1 MGINYDDIP
10 LPDKVSDILRH
21 DFFLMEKVPAVMV
34 RAVTNPVKFSAFTSI
49 FITKGSCS
57 AHINLIERKIKAPAI
72 LNVYADQIVLP
83 SMVSDDFEASFMVYS
98 KQMVDS
104 ISTTVKDLSIFTL
117 AGIHPILE
125 ISEKELPH
133 YEHFYSDIRNIIRD
147 TANPHRFEAVLFT
160 TSAFFY
166 SHAIK
171 YYEKM
176 KTGQRESTQNR
187 ITDQFIRLVQHNF
200 RRERFLDFYAE
211 RLEITPKHLSR
222 TVRAQTGLSAVEWI
236 TRHIILEAKVMLRSS
251 NLNIQQI
258 SDELHFP
265 SQSFFGKYFKKATGL
280 SPKEYRASVHNL

>member
-49 FITKGSCS
+49 FVTKGSCS
-57 AHINLIERKIKAPAI
+57 ADINLIQRTIQAPAI
-72 LNVYADQIVLP
+72 LNVYADQIVMP
-83 SMVSDDFEASFMVYS
+83 SKVSDDFEASFMVYS
-98 KQMVDS
+98 KGMVDS
-104 ISTTVKDLSIFTL
+104 ISATVKDLSVFTL

-125 ISEKELPH
+125 IAEQDLAH
-133 YEHFYSDIRNIIRD
+133 FEHFYNDIRSIIR
-147 TANPHRFEAVLFT
+147 NSGNSHRYEAVLFT

-166 SHAIK
+166 SHVIQ
-171 YYEKM
+171 YYERM
-176 KTGQRESTQNR
+176 KSGQRESTQNR
-187 ITDQFIRLVQHNF
+187 ITDRFIRLVQHNY
-200 RRERFLDFYAE
+200 RRERFLDFYADQ
-211 RLEITPKHLSR
+211 LEITPKHLSR

-265 SQSFFGKYFKKATGL
+265 SQSFFGKYFKKATGM
-280 SPKEYRASVHNL
+280 SPKEYRASVH